1 MTINNYMKK
10 NILKKL
16 FIKLSKVLGYE
27 IIDQSDFSSP
37 TLEKQLNENLSIIN
51 EKSIILP
58 LGEVKI
64 TKKVSS
70 VLIIFRTNTDVEIW
84 DQNKRRLFEQPK
96 IEYSLKALNSLI
108 RSVNFSK
115 KKYPNIKFKTIIVDD
130 KSKEENLNKLKK
142 LIDGSG
148 LDIGITPLNHDKYND
163 IIKQQKNDQTF
174 SNLASLLQSFE
185 LGKEYGEDLVF
196 FVEDDYLHFEP
207 MMEEM
212 IASYERIA
220 SQVNEDIFMCP
231 ADYPYLYMNNEKTNI
246 LIGNKRHWRT
256 INQTLCTFMTTKSL
270 INKYWENFYNTCLDR
285 HEPFEKYL
293 NDIYKKEFCISPIKS
308 LSLHLTNVNSSYGL
322 SPFIDYK
329 KLWDENDITNA

>member
-1 MTINNYMKK
+1 M
-10 NILKKL
+10 KKL
-16 FIKLSKVLGYE
+16 FIKLAKLMGYE
-27 IIDQSDFSSP
+27 IIDQNNFVSP
-37 TLEKQLNENLSIIN
+37 TLKKDLNEDLSSIN

-70 VLIIFRTNTDVEIW
+70 VLIVFRTNTDVEIW
-84 DQNKRRLFEQPK
+84 DQNKKRLFEEPK
-96 IEYSLKALNSLI
+96 IEYSLRALNSLI
-108 RSVNFSK
+108 KSVIFCT
-115 KKYPNIKFKTIIVDD
+115 KKYQNIKFKIMIVDD
-130 KSKEENLNKLKK
+130 KSKIENLDKIKK
-142 LIDGSG
+142 IINESN
-148 LDIGITPLNHDKYND
+148 LDISIISLNHEKYKD
-163 IIKQQKNDQTF
+163 IIKQQKNLQTF

-185 LGKEYGEDLVF
+185 LGKDNGEDLIYF
-196 FVEDDYLHFEP
+196 IEDDYLHFEP

-220 SQVNEDIFMCP
+220 SQINRDIFMCP

-256 INQTLCTFMTTKSL
+256 INQSLCTFMTTKSL
-270 INKYWENFYNTCLDR
+270 LDKYWSNFHNNCLDR

-293 NDIYKKEFCISPIKS
+293 NELYTKEFCLSPLKS
-308 LSLHLTNVNSSYGL
+308 LSLHITNVNSSYGL

-329 KLWDENDITNA
+329 KLWDESKY

>member
-1 MTINNYMKK
+1 MKK
-10 NILKKL
+10 SIIKKL

-27 IIDQSDFSSP
+27 LIDQSDFKSP
-37 TLEKQLNENLSIIN
+37 TLQKELNEDLSIIN
-51 EKSIILP
+51 KKSIVLP

-64 TKKVSS
+64 TKRVNS
-70 VLIIFRTNTDVEIW
+70 VLVIFRTNTDIEIW
-84 DQNKRRLFEQPK
+84 DQNKKRLFEEPK
-96 IEYSLKALNSLI
+96 IEYSLRALNSLI
-108 RSVNFSK
+108 RSINFSK
-115 KKYPNIKFKTIIVDD
+115 SKYPNINFQTIIVDD

-148 LDIGITPLNHDKYND
+148 LDINIISLNHDKYKNT
-163 IIKQQKNDQTF
+163 IKQQVNDQTF

-185 LGKEYGEDLVF
+185 LGKEHGDDLVF

-220 SQVNEDIFMCP
+220 SQVNKEIFMCP
-231 ADYPYLYMNNEKTNI
+231 TDYPYLYMNNEKTNI

-256 INQTLCTFMTTKSL
+256 INQTLCTFMTTKL
-270 INKYWENFYNTCLDR
+270 LLDKYWDNFKNTCLDR
-285 HEPFEKYL
+285 NDPFEKHL
-293 NDIYKKEFCISPIKS
+293 NEIYKSEFCVSPLKS

-329 KLWDENDITNA
+329 KLWDENQ

>member
-1 MTINNYMKK
+1 MKK
-10 NILKKL
+10 SIIKRL

-27 IIDQSDFSSP
+27 IIDQNDFSSP
-37 TLEKQLNENLSIIN
+37 TLQKKLNEDLSIIN
-51 EKSIILP
+51 QKSIVLP

-64 TKKVSS
+64 TKKISS
-70 VLIIFRTNTDVEIW
+70 ILIIFRTNTDVEIW
-84 DQNKRRLFEQPK
+84 DQNKKRLFENPK
-96 IEYSLKALNSLI
+96 IEYSIRALKSLI

-115 KKYPNIKFKTIIVDD
+115 NKYPNLKFKTIIIDD
-130 KSKEENLNKLKK
+130 KSKEENLNKIKK
-142 LIDGSG
+142 LINVSG
-148 LDIGITPLNHDKYND
+148 LDISITHLNHDKYKD
-163 IIKQQKNDQTF
+163 TIKQQKNDQTF

-185 LGKEYGEDLVF
+185 LGKEHGKDLVF

-220 SQVNEDIFMCP
+220 SQVNKDIFMCP
-231 ADYPYLYMNNEKTNI
+231 ADYPYLYMNNEKTNV

-256 INQTLCTFMTTKSL
+256 IDKTLCTFMTSKFL
-270 INKYWENFYNTCLDR
+270 LDKYWDNFYNTCLDR
-285 HEPFEKYL
+285 NNPFEKHL
-293 NDIYKKEFCISPIKS
+293 NEIYTKEFCISPLKS

-329 KLWDENDITNA
+329 KLWDEN

>member
-1 MTINNYMKK
+1 MKK
-10 NILKKL
+10 SIIKRL

-27 IIDQSDFSSP
+27 IIDQSDFNSP
-37 TLEKQLNENLSIIN
+37 TLQKELNEDLSIIN

-64 TKKVSS
+64 TKKVST
-70 VLIIFRTNTDVEIW
+70 VLTVFRTNTDVEIW
-84 DQNKRRLFEQPK
+84 DQNKKRLFEEPK
-96 IEYSLKALNSLI
+96 IEYSLRSLKSLI
-108 RSVNFSK
+108 KSINFSK
-115 KKYPNIKFKTIIVDD
+115 TKYPSIKFKTIIVDD
-130 KSKEENLNKLKK
+130 KSKDYNLGKLKK
-142 LIDGSG
+142 LINGSS
-148 LDIGITPLNHDKYND
+148 LEISVTRLNHDKYKD

-185 LGKEYGEDLVF
+185 LGKEHGEDLVF

-212 IASYERIA
+212 IASYERIT
-220 SQVNEDIFMCP
+220 SQLNKDIFMCP

-256 INQTLCTFMTTKSL
+256 INQSLCTFMTTKSL
-270 INKYWENFYNTCLDR
+270 IDKYWDNFKSTCLNRND
-285 HEPFEKYL
+285 PFEKYL
-293 NDIYKKEFCISPIKS
+293 NEIYSKEFCISPLKS

-329 KLWDENDITNA
+329 KLWDENK

>member
-1 MTINNYMKK
+1 M
-10 NILKKL
+10 
-16 FIKLSKVLGYE
+16 GYE

-37 TLEKQLNENLSIIN
+37 TLQKQLNEDLSIIN
-51 EKSIILP
+51 EKSIVLP

-64 TKKVSS
+64 TKKINS

-84 DQNKRRLFEQPK
+84 DQNKKRLFEEPK

-108 RSVNFSK
+108 KSVNFSK
-115 KKYPNIKFKTIIVDD
+115 TKYPNIKFKTIIVDD
-130 KSKEENLNKLKK
+130 KSKKENLNRLKK

-148 LDIGITPLNHDKYND
+148 LDISITPLNHDKYKD
-163 IIKQQKNDQTF
+163 TIKQQKNDQTF

-185 LGKEYGEDLVF
+185 LGKEYGEDLIF
-196 FVEDDYLHFEP
+196 FAEDDYLHFEP

-220 SQVNEDIFMCP
+220 SQVNKDIFMCP

-256 INQTLCTFMTTKSL
+256 INQTLCTFLTTKSL
-270 INKYWENFYNTCLDR
+270 LDKYWDNFYNTCLDR
-285 HEPFEKYL
+285 NDPFEKHL
-293 NDIYKKEFCISPIKS
+293 NEIYTKEFCISPLKS

-329 KLWDENDITNA
+329 KLWEEN

>member
-1 MTINNYMKK
+1 MKK
-10 NILKKL
+10 SIIKKL

-27 IIDQSDFSSP
+27 IIDQSNFSSP
-37 TLEKQLNENLSIIN
+37 TLQKELNEDLSIIN
-51 EKSIILP
+51 KKSIVLP
-58 LGEVKI
+58 LGEVVI
-64 TKKVSS
+64 TKKVNS

-84 DQNKRRLFEQPK
+84 DQNKKRLFEEPK
-96 IEYSLKALNSLI
+96 VEYSLKALKSLI
-108 RSVNFSK
+108 RSINFSK
-115 KKYPNIKFKTIIVDD
+115 IKYPNIKFKTIIVDD
-130 KSKEENLNKLKK
+130 NSKDENLNKFKK
-142 LIDGSG
+142 LLDGND
-148 LDIGITPLNHDKYND
+148 LDMSITPLNHDKYKN
-163 IIKQQKNDQTF
+163 IIKRQKNDQTF

-185 LGKEYGEDLVF
+185 LGKEHGEDLVF

-220 SQVNEDIFMCP
+220 SQVKKDIFMCP
-231 ADYPYLYMNNEKTNI
+231 ADYPYLYMNNKKTNI

-270 INKYWENFYNTCLDR
+270 LDKYWGNFYNTCLDR
-285 HEPFEKYL
+285 NDPFEKYL
-293 NDIYKKEFCISPIKS
+293 NEIYIKEFCISPLKS

-329 KLWDENDITNA
+329 KLWEEN

>member
-1 MTINNYMKK
+1 MTKSI
-10 NILKKL
+10 IKKL
-16 FIKLSKVLGYE
+16 FIKLSKILGFE

-37 TLEKQLNENLSIIN
+37 TLQKELNEDLSIIN
-51 EKSIILP
+51 QKSIVLP

-64 TKKVSS
+64 TKKVNS

-84 DQNKRRLFEQPK
+84 DQNKKRLFEEPK
-96 IEYSLKALNSLI
+96 IQYSLRALKSLI
-108 RSVNFSK
+108 KTVNFSK
-115 KKYPNIKFKTIIVDD
+115 TKYPNIKFKIIIVDD
-130 KSKEENLNKLKK
+130 KSKGENLNKLKK
-142 LIDGSG
+142 LIDESD
-148 LDIGITPLNHDKYND
+148 LDMSITSLNHEKYKN

-174 SNLASLLQSFE
+174 SNLASLLQSFQ
-185 LGKEYGEDLVF
+185 LGKEHGEDLVF

-220 SQVNEDIFMCP
+220 SQVNKDIFMCP

-256 INQTLCTFMTTKSL
+256 INQTLCTFMTTKNL
-270 INKYWENFYNTCLDR
+270 LDKYWDNFYNTCLDR
-285 HEPFEKYL
+285 NDPFEKHL
-293 NDIYKKEFCISPIKS
+293 NEIYTKEFCISPLKS

-322 SPFIDYK
+322 SPFINYK
-329 KLWDENDITNA
+329 KLWDENEVTNA